1 MARKRRVITEEEPI
15 VAITMPA
22 DGEYEKAVK
31 RLATMQKTVTSASGD
46 MGEFVNKLCESKDF
60 DKRALGIV
68 RRLQSLP
75 NEKFRITWKQ
85 IVHAAAELGFDE
97 RADEQPELFDVDD
110 DTTTNVRRMR
120 APRQVEEEAV
130 A

>member
-15 VAITMPA
+15 VAITIPA
-22 DGEYEKAVK
+22 AGEIEKAVK
-31 RLATMQKTVTSASGD
+31 RLATMQKTVQSASGD
-46 MGEFVNKLCESKDF
+46 MGEFVNKICEDKEF
-60 DKRALGIV
+60 DKRALGIA
-68 RRLQSLP
+68 RRLHAMP
-75 NEKFRITWKQ
+75 DEKFRITWK
-85 IVHAAAELGFDE
+85 HMLAYAEALGFDE
-97 RADEQPELFDVDD
+97 RADAQVDMFDVD